1 MYLCIAAFVG
11 VTSEAL
17 SVPFECNFR
26 RSTIS
31 WPASILAIWM
41 RLLTPCVVLT
51 GLILIYVLFW
61 IIRHFTDSPNAESTG
76 RLRANDLI
84 TGVIVIG
91 IVTVHFSYI
100 DNVREM
106 LRIVNCVH
114 VEADDASLRTH
125 PYGQYA
131 VEEGITVWAE
141 DTDLLCFR
149 GKHYVTGI
157 AGIVGLMLALML
169 IIFTILWMP
178 INRKQSTSTQF
189 VARYWFIY
197 QAYKSNW
204 YTVPWEAAILL
215 RKTLIS
221 AVIVFSFQLGPS
233 LQAALCVGILIV
245 AHSLQVVF
253 QPFKVP
259 ENHVHVPDYAGHFLK
274 AMHLPKLA
282 VSFIRWSNSL
292 SLNALESASLLCS
305 LFVFYTAVILTDI
318 DVSDIAVQLTAIVAV
333 SANILFLLYVLYRL
347 YWGLH
352 VLLDLRLELDNPAF
366 VATHE
371 NDPGCFHLM
380 RKLYRVFR
388 VVIQRYIRE
397 RGKTTEG
404 ESADEQ

>member
-17 SVPFECNFR
+17 SVPFECNFQG
-26 RSTIS
+26 STIS

-84 TGVIVIG
+84 TGVIVII

-131 VEEGITVWAE
+131 IDKDCTVWAE
-141 DTDLLCFR
+141 DTNLVCFH
-149 GKHYVTGI
+149 GKHKVTGI
-157 AGIVGLMLALML
+157 ADIIGLILALML
-169 IIFTILWMP
+169 IIFTIFWMP
-178 INRKQSTSTQF
+178 ANKKQSTSTQF

-204 YTVPWEAAILL
+204 YTVPWEAVILL

-233 LQAALCVGILIV
+233 LQVALCVGILIV
-245 AHSLQVVF
+245 ANSLQVVF

-259 ENHVHVPDYAGHFLK
+259 ENHVHVPDYAGHFLE
-274 AMHLPKLA
+274 AMNMPKLA
-282 VSFIRWSNSL
+282 VSFIRWSSSL
-292 SLNALESASLLCS
+292 SLNALEFASLLCS
-305 LFVFYTAVILTDI
+305 FFVFYTAGILTDTVDSEI
-318 DVSDIAVQLTAIVAV
+318 VVQLTAGVAV
-333 SANILFLLYVLYRL
+333 GANVLFMLYVLYRL

-352 VLLDLRLELDNPAF
+352 VLLDLRLEIENPTF
-366 VATHE
+366 VATHA

-388 VVIQRYIRE
+388 VVIKKHIQGRDR
-397 RGKTTEG
+397 TTEG
-404 ESADEQ
+404 ELSDEQ